1 MFREAILKNCFPVRS
16 VISERG
22 IGQRSFQEAFLR
34 AEFTPH
40 TFSIVYTTFCTRPVS
55 AGYRYLG
62 ETHMAEHK
70 AWNWDKADRDSWKEP
85 AQIAYYLAARW
96 KRKGYSRLF
105 DLGCGLGRHS
115 LFFAQQ
121 GFTVDAFDLSSS
133 VLEPLRTEAAD
144 KKLNITVRS
153 GDMISLPYKD
163 DSFDCL
169 LAYHV
174 ISHTDTAGIKKILS
188 EIKRT
193 VKSGGELYV
202 TLCSKNAWS
211 YKEAGFPV
219 LDENTVIKVEDGP
232 ENGIPHFFADAKSI
246 PALFEGIKLVD
257 LQHTQDMIVDGKEYG
272 SWHYF
277 ILGENQK

>member
-1 MFREAILKNCFPVRS
+1 
-16 VISERG
+16 
-22 IGQRSFQEAFLR
+22 
-34 AEFTPH
+34 
-40 TFSIVYTTFCTRPVS
+40 
-55 AGYRYLG
+55 
-62 ETHMAEHK
+62 MAEHK

-121 GFTVDAFDLSSS
+121 GFTVDAFDLSASA
-133 VLEPLRTEAAD
+133 LEPLRAESAD
-144 KKLNITVRS
+144 KQLNITVRS

-219 LDENTVIKVEDGP
+219 IDENTVIKVEDGP
-232 ENGIPHFFADAKSI
+232 ENGIPHFFADAENI
-246 PALFEGIKLVD
+246 PALFEGIRIID

-277 ILGENQK
+277 ILGENLKS

>member
-1 MFREAILKNCFPVRS
+1 M
-16 VISERG
+16 
-22 IGQRSFQEAFLR
+22 
-34 AEFTPH
+34 
-40 TFSIVYTTFCTRPVS
+40 
-55 AGYRYLG
+55 
-62 ETHMAEHK
+62 
-70 AWNWDKADRDSWKEP
+70 
-85 AQIAYYLAARW
+85 
-96 KRKGYSRLF
+96 
-105 DLGCGLGRHS
+105 
-115 LFFAQQ
+115 
-121 GFTVDAFDLSSS
+121 
-133 VLEPLRTEAAD
+133 
-144 KKLNITVRS
+144 
-153 GDMISLPYKD
+153 
-163 DSFDCL
+163 
-169 LAYHV
+169 AYHV

-211 YKEAGFPV
+211 YKEAGFPA

-232 ENGIPHFFADAKSI
+232 ENGIPHFFADTESI

>member
-1 MFREAILKNCFPVRS
+1 
-16 VISERG
+16 
-22 IGQRSFQEAFLR
+22 
-34 AEFTPH
+34 
-40 TFSIVYTTFCTRPVS
+40 
-55 AGYRYLG
+55 
-62 ETHMAEHK
+62 MAEHK
-70 AWNWDKADRDSWKEP
+70 AWDWDKADKTKWNEP
-85 AQIAYYLAARW
+85 APIAYYLAQRW
-96 KRKGYSRLF
+96 QAKGFKRFF

-115 LFFAQQ
+115 LFFARE
-121 GFTVDAFDLSSS
+121 GFSVDAFDLSASA
-133 VLEPLRTEAAD
+133 LEPLRAEAAD
-144 KKLNITVRS
+144 KKLNISVRM

-169 LAYHV
+169 FAYHV

-219 LDENTVIKVEDGP
+219 LDENTVIKVGDGP
-232 ENGIPHFFADAKSI
+232 ENGIPHFFADAESI

-277 ILGENQK
+277 ILGENRKLFF

>member
-1 MFREAILKNCFPVRS
+1 MKLLPPSVADIKLHIRVQKEKN
-16 VISERG
+16 
-22 IGQRSFQEAFLR
+22 
-34 AEFTPH
+34 
-40 TFSIVYTTFCTRPVS
+40 
-55 AGYRYLG
+55 
-62 ETHMAEHK
+62 MAEHK
-70 AWNWDKADRDSWKEP
+70 AWNWDKADRDSWNEP
-85 AQIAYYLAARW
+85 APIAYYLAARW

-115 LFFAQQ
+115 LFFARE
-121 GFTVDAFDLSSS
+121 GFSIDAFDLSASA
-133 VLEPLRTEAAD
+133 LEPLRAEAAD
-144 KKLNITVRS
+144 KKLNISVRT

-169 LAYHV
+169 FAYHV

-219 LDENTVIKVEDGP
+219 IDENTVMKIEDGP
-232 ENGIPHFFADAKSI
+232 ENGIPHFFADAENI
-246 PALFEGIKLVD
+246 PALFEGIRIID
-257 LQHTQDMIVDGKEYG
+257 LQHTQEIIADGKEYG

-277 ILGENQK
+277 ILGENLKS